1 MKQTVEPPKMIPYEV
16 YYPYFE
22 KVPANKKVKLR
33 DYMNVRSLGATF
45 QRNRISE
52 SKFNEL
58 KNFVEDLKIGSFS
71 WVKECEI
78 YDSLQQ
84 KVFMDSLTDL
94 INSKDF
100 QLLNNKKRS
109 AIVEEQK
116 RSYKQLN

>member
-1 MKQTVEPPKMIPYEV
+1 MKQTIEPPKMIPYEV

-22 KVPANKKVKLR
+22 KIPAHKKIKLR

-45 QRNRISE
+45 QSNRISE
-52 SKFNEL
+52 RKFNEL
-58 KNFVEDLKIGSFS
+58 KSFVEDLKIGSFS

-78 YDSLQQ
+78 YDPVQQ
-84 KVFMDSLTDL
+84 KVFMNSLTHL

-116 RSYKQLN
+116 RIYKQLN